1 MVMTREM
8 RKKAEKDGRGNICVC
23 DMCVNYKYCL
33 ANDKEQEKFIQ
44 SICLDKWSAE
54 VFVWVTAILIG
65 IFLGYVWCH
74 LAINGTV
81 AKKNAEILQYKI
93 ALEDAQEVQSTKE
106 WQAINKCKDGD
117 YWKAECIAWEL
128 NTKKENR

>member
-1 MVMTREM
+1 MRVKKMHECGTCLCEICGHYKQCMREQI
-8 RKKAEKDGRGNICVC
+8 EH
-23 DMCVNYKYCL
+23 
-33 ANDKEQEKFIQ
+33 EKFVK
-44 SICLDKWSAE
+44 SMCLDKWSAG
-54 VFVWVTAILIG
+54 VSVWVVAILIG
-65 IFLGYVWCH
+65 VFLGYIWCH

-81 AKKNAEILQYKI
+81 TKKNAEILQYKI

-128 NTKKENR
+128 NSEKGE

>member
-23 DMCVNYKYCL
+23 DMCANYQYCL

-44 SICLDKWSAE
+44 SICLD
-54 VFVWVTAILIG
+54 WVTAILIG
-65 IFLGYVWCH
+65 VFLGYIWCH
-74 LAINGTV
+74 FATSGTIIR
-81 AKKNAEILQYKI
+81 KNAEILQHKI
-93 ALEDAQEVQSTKE
+93 ALEDAQEMQSTKE

-128 NTKKENR
+128 NSEKGE